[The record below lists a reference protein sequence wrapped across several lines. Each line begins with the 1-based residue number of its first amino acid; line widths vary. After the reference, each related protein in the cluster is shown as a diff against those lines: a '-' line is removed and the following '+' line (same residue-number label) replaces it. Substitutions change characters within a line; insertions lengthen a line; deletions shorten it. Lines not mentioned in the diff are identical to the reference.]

1 MSCVVH
7 AIQSNLIHQNGYD
20 EQRDVNNKLIGS
32 SRFLRIHRASQIHR
46 IYWLRSVYSLFV
58 YASRAYATLNI
69 CRAAQIKNP

>member
-32 SRFLRIHRASQIHR
+32 SRFPRIQRA
-46 IYWLRSVYSLFV
+46 
-58 YASRAYATLNI
+58 T
-69 CRAAQIKNP
+69 